1 MNRLPSADDGDVTT
15 ELSAL
20 VQSGDAEA
28 FNRLLERFRERL
40 LRVIKFR
47 MDQRLYGRIDPDDV
61 LQEAYLE
68 ASQRLAS
75 YVADPTMPFFV
86 WLRFI
91 TVQKLLGMH
100 RYHLQAQVRDADREI
115 SLFRGPLPGATSED
129 LAARL
134 LGSQTSPSQAIVR
147 AEQKMK
153 LEAALN
159 SMEPIDREVLA
170 LRHFEQLA
178 NVEVAQVLGLNPTA
192 ASNRY
197 VRAIKRLRT
206 ILAPTSDSQPHD
218 GP

>member
-1 MNRLPSADDGDVTT
+1 MSRNPPAGDGDVTA

-20 VQSGDAEA
+20 VQSGDQQA
-28 FNRLLERFRERL
+28 FGRLLERFRERL

-75 YVADPTMPFFV
+75 YAANPTMPFFV

-91 TVQKLLGMH
+91 AVQRLLALH
-100 RYHLQAQVRDADREI
+100 RHHLQAQVRDAEREI

-134 LGSQTSPSQAIVR
+134 LGSQTSPSQAIIR

-170 LRHFEQLA
+170 LRHFEQLS
-178 NVEVAQVLGLNPTA
+178 NVEVAEVLGLNPTA

-206 ILAPTSDSQPHD
+206 ILEPLADSTHRNPL
-218 GP
+218 